1 MTLSAKDVEE
11 LVDEANRK
19 TVERIMESHPW
30 LVDVQPAID
39 VVPGMKDY
47 MLLHAG
53 PPIEWDRMCEPMK
66 AAVLGAIVY
75 EGWADTLEEA
85 ERLVRAGHVE
95 FSITHDHGCVAPM
108 AGIISPSMPVYVVE
122 NRTYGNRAYSNLN
135 EGVGKVK
142 TLRFGANSP
151 EVIQR
156 LRWMRDVLGPALG
169 EAIRLM
175 GGIDLRELIAE
186 ALRRGDECHNR
197 NKAATAAFFQRIAVP
212 LLETDLDKE
221 TIRSVLEFISGNV
234 HFFLNV
240 SMASSKACMDAA
252 HGIEYSSIVTA
263 MSPNGV
269 EFGIRVSGLGDEW
282 FTAPAPKQAKGKIFE
297 GYTEEDA
304 NPVFGD
310 SYISEPA
317 GIGAFAMAASPA
329 ISEFVGGSPQ
339 YGVEI
344 TLRMYEITVA
354 EHKYYKIPYLG
365 YRGTPLGIDIRKVV
379 EKGIVPVVNTGIA
392 HKKGGIGQ
400 IGAGIAYAPM
410 ECFKKALEA
419 FKQRYGL

>member
-1 MTLSAKDVEE
+1 MSDKSVEE
-11 LVDEANRK
+11 LVNEANRE
-19 TVERIMESHPW
+19 TVKRIMESHPW
-30 LVDVQPAID
+30 LVDVRPAVE

-53 PPIEWDRMCEPMK
+53 PPIEWERMCEPMK

-85 ERLVRAGHVE
+85 RRLVEAGHVE
-95 FSITHDHGCVAPM
+95 FSVTHDHGCVAPM
-108 AGIISPSMPVYVVE
+108 AGIISPLMPVYVVE
-122 NRTYGNRAYSNLN
+122 NKTYGNRAYSNLN
-135 EGVGKVK
+135 EGVGRVK

-156 LRWMRDVLGPALG
+156 LKWMRDVLGPALG
-169 EAIRLM
+169 EAVRLM

-197 NKAATAAFFQRIAVP
+197 NKAATAAFFQRITIP
-212 LLETDLDKE
+212 LLETDLDRE
-221 TIRSVLEFISGNV
+221 TIRSVLKFISGNV
-234 HFFLNV
+234 HFFLNI

-252 HGIEYSSIVTA
+252 HNIPYSSIVTA

-282 FTAPAPKQAKGKIFE
+282 FTAPAPRQAMGRIFE
-297 GYTEEDA
+297 GYMEEDA

-339 YGVEI
+339 FGVEI
-344 TLRMYEITVA
+344 TLRMYEITVT

-392 HKKGGIGQ
+392 HRKGGIGQ

-410 ECFKKALEA
+410 ECFRKALEA
-419 FKQRYGL
+419 FKERYGL